1 MRRLLLMEVG
11 RLAIFDKMQIIV
23 SDHVHILRYVLG
35 ARPPE
40 NWNRNYSDYV
50 LCEWW
55 LRASVRCVVMSVK
68 LEASLVIPRRRRG
81 EEEEEGD
88 AAAAVVVY
96 DVCIFYIGHYV
107 YAIALSVNMC
117 IHLRAY
123 VGMYVRTYIHKC
135 KYVIRICV

>member
-1 MRRLLLMEVG
+1 MRKLLLMEVG

-68 LEASLVIPRRRRG
+68 LEASLVIPRRRRE

-96 DVCIFYIGHYV
+96 DVSFILDI
-107 YAIALSVNMC
+107 
-117 IHLRAY
+117 
-123 VGMYVRTYIHKC
+123 MYTL
-135 KYVIRICV
+135 